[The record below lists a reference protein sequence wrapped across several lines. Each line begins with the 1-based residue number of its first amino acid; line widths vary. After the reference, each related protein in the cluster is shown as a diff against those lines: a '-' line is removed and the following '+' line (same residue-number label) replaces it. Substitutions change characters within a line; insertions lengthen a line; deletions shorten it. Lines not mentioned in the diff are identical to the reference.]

1 MASLLSVWLPA
12 AAAYTLLGAHPGRSL
27 RTGGCFAGEKGV
39 SGGNSLNGPQGGG
52 GPRISARALDQL
64 IQADPEKKKSA
75 LKGFKRG
82 KKKSERKTEQ
92 KSTPSGKG
100 FGATQAARFDRLPAK
115 GAACAC
121 GSSQS
126 YEECCK
132 PCHEA
137 VRAED
142 PLELVRARYA
152 AYAYRL
158 PDFLID
164 TTSPEHEEWQADRA
178 AWKKELLNFC
188 DTFVCDGL
196 EVGEQQP
203 ADAADAV
210 KVSFRAKLVQKGAI
224 KMLDLLETSTLV
236 RGAEGGWLYAKGEV
250 GYEASPVVENEAG
263 EA

>member
-1 MASLLSVWLPA
+1 MASLLAVWLPA

-92 KSTPSGKG
+92 KSAPSGKG
-100 FGATQAARFDRLPAK
+100 FGATQTARFDRLPAK

-121 GSSQS
+121 GASQS

-142 PLELVRARYA
+142 PLELIRARYA

-164 TTSPEHEEWQADRA
+164 TTSPEHEEWQVTLTLTPTLTLSLTPTLTLTLTRPTAPRGRRS
-178 AWKKELLNFC
+178 C
-188 DTFVCDGL
+188 
-196 EVGEQQP
+196 
-203 ADAADAV
+203 
-210 KVSFRAKLVQKGAI
+210 S
-224 KMLDLLETSTLV
+224 TSAT
-236 RGAEGGWLYAKGEV
+236 RSCAT
-250 GYEASPVVENEAG
+250 ASRWASSSRQTP
-263 EA
+263 